1 MAVGNYEIEQT
12 LILGVLISA
21 CHKDWLP
28 LPASPR
34 CTLCTTHPLHL
45 DGGIYRAD
53 GRVIQIGTH
62 MFFVAWP
69 FVRNSNQRLR
79 FL

>member
-53 GRVIQIGTH
+53 GRVI
-62 MFFVAWP
+62 
-69 FVRNSNQRLR
+69 
-79 FL
+79 